1 MKYLPWQFSR
11 NAKLVTKTLLL
22 AEERGGERGDRGGD
36 SGREREREGER
47 ERESVGKEILETQLI
62 EGCPR

>member
-1 MKYLPWQFSR
+1 M
-11 NAKLVTKTLLL
+11 VTKTLLV

-36 SGREREREGER
+36 SGRERE
-47 ERESVGKEILETQLI
+47 SVGKEFVETRLI

>member
-1 MKYLPWQFSR
+1 M
-11 NAKLVTKTLLL
+11 VTKTLLL
-22 AEERGGERGDRGGD
+22 AEERGGERGDKGGD
-36 SGREREREGER
+36 SGRERER